1 MQFLIVEV
9 GSPDLAFPIDTSLAV
24 SFTFPR
30 PVRRVHSALQGFD
43 LGYPENDHHL
53 AVAQIEPR
61 VEFDE
66 LASATSGTLRV
77 HFHWRDDGSSTFGSA
92 FGATLYARFLIVGE

>member
-9 GSPDLAFPIDTSLAV
+9 GSPDLAFPPDTSLAV
-24 SFTFPR
+24 PFSFPH

-53 AVAQIEPR
+53 AVVEIEPR
-61 VEFDE
+61 VEFDDR
-66 LASATSGTLRV
+66 ASTTSGILRV
-77 HFHWRDDGSSTFGSA
+77 HFHWRDDGTSFGSA